1 MAQVS
6 VAHPVDT
13 TRVYVTGHSYGCVMA
28 QRVLAQA
35 SDLVAAVACFSAQH
49 NLANDRGVFPLTKLS
64 IEYTPRP
71 LMIVHGAA
79 DRTIPYV
86 PADFPGPYFSLGA
99 EKNLESWGG
108 YNGCPGDVAT
118 EVPKDN
124 YTLHEIDCNG
134 VVSALVEVPARID
147 RWMDGF
153 SGLREPLITPDLY
166 QTYQSI
172 YLSIHPSGARSRPLP
187 ILHRSAVPTVV
198 DSLVR

>member
-64 IEYTPRP
+64 VEYTPRP
-71 LMIVHGAA
+71 LMIVHGNA
-79 DRTIPYV
+79 DRSIPYV

-134 VVSALVEVPARID
+134 VMSALVEVPARID
-147 RWMDGF
+147 RWMDSPSASDHFPGYVNP
-153 SGLREPLITPDLY
+153 SSHLI
-166 QTYQSI
+166 SI
-172 YLSIHPSGARSRPLP
+172 RPINPAICLSH
-187 ILHRSAVPTVV
+187 
-198 DSLVR
+198 

>member
-13 TRVYVTGHSYGCVMA
+13 TRVYVTGHSYGYVMA

-49 NLANDRGVFPLTKLS
+49 NLANHRGVFPLTKLS
-64 IEYTPRP
+64 VEYTPRP
-71 LMIVHGAA
+71 LMIVHGNA
-79 DRTIPYV
+79 DRSIPYV

-147 RWMDGF
+147 RWMD
-153 SGLREPLITPDLY
+153 SHP
-166 QTYQSI
+166 
-172 YLSIHPSGARSRPLP
+172 IHL
-187 ILHRSAVPTVV
+187 
-198 DSLVR
+198 